1 MTDPIGNKLVVVNLL
16 IWLAAFLV
24 PALIELIPVS
34 HPPKI
39 YPLIFFVF
47 RLALAACSTY
57 LLHAALTQS
66 NKEPT
71 SSG

>member
-1 MTDPIGNKLVVVNLL
+1 MADSNGNKLVVVNLL

-24 PALIELIPVS
+24 PAMIELIPVS

-47 RLALAACSTY
+47 RLSLAALSTY
-57 LLHAALTQS
+57 LIHAAISRS
-66 NKEPT
+66 NTEPT
-71 SSG
+71 NGG

>member
-1 MTDPIGNKLVVVNLL
+1 MTHTGSTKFVWVNLL

-57 LLHAALTQS
+57 LLHAALKQS
-66 NKEPT
+66 NTEAT
-71 SSG
+71 TGG